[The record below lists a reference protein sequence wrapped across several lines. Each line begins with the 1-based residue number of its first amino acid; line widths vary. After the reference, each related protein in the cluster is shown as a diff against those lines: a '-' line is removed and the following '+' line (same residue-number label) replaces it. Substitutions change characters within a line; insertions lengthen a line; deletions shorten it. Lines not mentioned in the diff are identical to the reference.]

1 MRPMQTLSTKSPT
14 SSPNLRMRTKRS
26 GPPSSFAMPAIMGI
40 CALLS
45 TAACAEPEP
54 VPSLYDDATLA
65 AQVADA
71 DGIDSVAVRFTAFV
85 HGDTVE
91 YWTIGGGTEQ
101 AMPLYL
107 LCRPEG
113 EEPCAPI
120 DHAPVVDLLPGEDGY
135 SAFGQIHWVVMPEGW
150 SGRLTSLDAIRAEID
165 AQGLAEPRASSTLMH
180 CPIVGS
186 DAELE
191 VAPDTNVHA
200 ETPIYVRGLEARC
213 FDFSA
218 TRENRAVLPDGTMFI
233 RNVYVLTREGEAQPL
248 SEPMRMTDLTNDGDQ
263 RDSNNIFGAGLSD
276 TDYTPLWRMVRVTV
290 PASVGSIDTSMDQ
303 SVADYRDSHDM
314 FDVAPDYTITPL
326 AGRIV
331 SHELTDV
338 LINCPL
344 QSAEG
349 QL

>member
-1 MRPMQTLSTKSPT
+1 M
-14 SSPNLRMRTKRS
+14 
-26 GPPSSFAMPAIMGI
+26 AAIMSLSL
-40 CALLS
+40 ALS
-45 TAACAEPEP
+45 MTACAEPEP

-71 DGIDSVAVRFTAFV
+71 DGIDGVAPRFTAFV
-85 HGDTVE
+85 HGHNTH
-91 YWTIGGGTEQ
+91 YWTIGGGTER

-113 EEPCAPI
+113 DEDCAPI
-120 DHAPVVDLLPGEDGY
+120 DHAPIVDLLPGETGY
-135 SAFGQIHWVVMPEGW
+135 SAFGQIHWVILPAGW

-165 AQGLAEPRASSTLMH
+165 AQGSAEPRPSSMLMH
-180 CPIVGS
+180 CPIVGA
-186 DAELE
+186 DAQIE
-191 VAPDTNVHA
+191 VAPDTTVLA
-200 ETPIYVRGLEARC
+200 QAPIYVRGLEAKC

-218 TRENRAVLPDGTMFI
+218 SRPHRAVLPDGAMFI

-248 SEPMRMTDLTNDGDQ
+248 SEAMRMIDLTNDGDQ
-263 RDSNNIFGAGLSD
+263 RDSNNIFGVDLSD
-276 TDYTPLWRMVRVTV
+276 NDYTPLWRMVTVTV
-290 PASVGSIDTSMDQ
+290 PASIASIDTSMDE

-314 FDVAPDYTITPL
+314 FDIAPDYTITPL
-326 AGRIV
+326 PGQIV
-331 SHELTDV
+331 SYEETDV